1 MNISAFRQAIF
12 TEAEKQGATFAEL
25 AYNENESFSVQVQ
38 NHEIDE
44 YEASSTSRVSLRV
57 LYNGKEGI
65 AYTEVL
71 DDADQLVARA
81 IDNARVIEDKDE
93 HPVQGPQV
101 YREISVPKDP
111 LRYLSESDKIDLAF
125 KLEEAALKESDVVRT
140 HAAAV
145 SSSKSYSI
153 LLNSLGLEAERHSE
167 GSTVMLAPILQQG
180 EELQDAYAFRW
191 DDTATEIDSLVE
203 EAVAKA
209 RKRFGGSPV
218 PAGSY
223 DIILNKEAAR
233 SLLAGFWSIFS
244 AEQSQKNLSF
254 LTGLEEEAIASEN
267 VTLVSDPYLETN
279 PIAYDGE
286 GSPTEAL
293 VVIEKGV
300 FKTFLHNLKTAKKA
314 KRKTTGHS
322 SALGSGI
329 SPGNLYIKAGDTA
342 AKRLQEVLG
351 NGLLIEGISGL
362 HAGLNT
368 VSGDFSLLAEGQLI
382 EDGKIVRPV
391 QEITIAG
398 NYKNFLKQI
407 THVGDDLYFGGRG
420 GIGSPSLIVT
430 NVKVGG
436 R

>member
-1 MNISAFRQAIF
+1 MNIKEFRTAIF
-12 TEAEKQGATFAEL
+12 AETDKQGAAFAEL
-25 AYNENESFSVQVQ
+25 SYNENESFSVQVQ
-38 NHEIDE
+38 NREIDE

-57 LYNGKEGI
+57 LFNEKEGI

-71 DDADQLVARA
+71 DDAAELVARA

-93 HPVQGPQV
+93 HPVQGPQS
-101 YREISVPKDP
+101 YREIELPQDP
-111 LRYLSESDKIDLAF
+111 LKHLSEAEKIDLAF
-125 KLEEAALKESDVVRT
+125 KLEEAVLGEPEVVRT

-145 SSSKSYSI
+145 SSSKSYSC
-153 LLNSLGLEAERHSE
+153 LVNSLGLEAERHGE
-167 GSTVMLAPILQQG
+167 GSTVMLAPIMQRG
-180 EELQDAYAFRW
+180 DELQDAYAVRW
-191 DDTATEIDSLVE
+191 DETATDIDSIVT
-203 EAVAKA
+203 EAVDKA

-223 DIILNKEAAR
+223 NIILSKEAGR

-254 LTGLEEEAIASEN
+254 LTGLEEEIIAAET
-267 VTLVSDPYLETN
+267 VTLLSDPYLATN

-293 VVIEKGV
+293 TVIEKGV
-300 FKTFLHNLKTAKKA
+300 FKTFLHNLKTANKA

-322 SALGSGI
+322 SALGAGI
-329 SPGNLYIKAGDTA
+329 SPGNFYIQAGNTVAD
-342 AKRLQEVLG
+342 EMPDVLE

-362 HAGLNT
+362 NAGLNT

-382 EDGKIVRPV
+382 ENGKIARPV

-398 NYKNFLKQI
+398 NYRDFLKQI

-420 GIGSPSLIVT
+420 GMGSPSLIVRD
-430 NVKVGG
+430 VKVGG